1 MSGGVNVFVIVKDTH
16 HRRSPLAQG
25 GLEIP
30 VKVTEKMETSSE
42 NSQAMERFKELV
54 HVHRHYKK
62 PVNGQFDDCTKEVL
76 PEQSDESSDEE
87 NTS

>member
-1 MSGGVNVFVIVKDTH
+1 
-16 HRRSPLAQG
+16 
-25 GLEIP
+25 
-30 VKVTEKMETSSE
+30 METTSE
-42 NSQAMERFKELV
+42 NSVAMERFKELV
-54 HVHRHYKK
+54 HHHYKE